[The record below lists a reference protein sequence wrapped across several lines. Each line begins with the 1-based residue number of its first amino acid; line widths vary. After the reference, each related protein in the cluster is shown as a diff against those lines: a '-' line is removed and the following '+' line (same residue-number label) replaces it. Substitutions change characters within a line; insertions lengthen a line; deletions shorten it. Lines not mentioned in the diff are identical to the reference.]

1 MPHSWQAAAAAT
13 VMLVLACLSSS
24 ATAAV
29 VGLTCGQSNSGGL
42 VVDNINT
49 KGTVAC
55 PPGCLTA
62 SGSIWGTGAYT
73 SDSSI
78 CRAAIHAGVLTN
90 KGGTIPIFYE
100 RGRTLYLSSN
110 KNGVQSNSYGSYSSS
125 FKFTAPALPPT
136 ATCDTTANF
145 GNVVSTTRRS
155 LRLVCPGGCLA
166 EGGSLYGTGIYTADS
181 HICIAAIHAG
191 VMRATGGNF
200 TLYYEAGQ
208 TSYRGT
214 AANGVTSSSF
224 GSWGA
229 SFRFTPITRLLCNS
243 TNVGAMPVVTAANP
257 VQTVSCPRGC
267 TAKIN
272 AGPVYGNKVYARS
285 SRICLAAIHA
295 GVIDLTGGSFLL
307 RFEKGQA
314 SYTGT
319 TANGVTSL
327 NFAASPSSFRPV

>member
-1 MPHSWQAAAAAT
+1 MTPSQFAAT
-13 VMLVLACLSSS
+13 VAALAFACLSTS
-24 ATAAV
+24 AWAAT
-29 VGLTCGQSNSGGL
+29 VGLTCQNTNSGAR
-42 VVDNINT
+42 VVDAINT

-55 PPGCLTA
+55 PPGCLGA
-62 SGSIWGTGAYT
+62 SGSVWGTGAFT
-73 SDSSI
+73 ADSSI

-90 KGGTIPIFYE
+90 KGGTITIFYE
-100 RGRTLYLSSN
+100 RGRVLYLGSK
-110 KNGVQSNSYGSYSSS
+110 KNGVESQDWGTYDSS
-125 FKFTAPALPPT
+125 FKFAPPALPPT
-136 ATCDTTANF
+136 ATCKDTANY
-145 GNVVSTTRRS
+145 GNIVSPTRRS

-166 EGGSLYGTGIYTADS
+166 DRGSLYGTGIYTSDS

-191 VMRATGGNF
+191 VIRATGGNF

-208 TSYRGT
+208 TSYRGS
-214 AANGVTSSSF
+214 AANGVTSSSY
-224 GSWGA
+224 GSWSA
-229 SFRFTPITRLLCNS
+229 SFRFTPVTRLLCNS
-243 TNVGAMPVVTAANP
+243 TNLGATPIVSAANP

-295 GVIDLTGGSFLL
+295 GVIDLKGGNFLL

-314 SYTGT
+314 SYPGT

-327 NFAASPSSFRPV
+327 KFGASPTSFRPS